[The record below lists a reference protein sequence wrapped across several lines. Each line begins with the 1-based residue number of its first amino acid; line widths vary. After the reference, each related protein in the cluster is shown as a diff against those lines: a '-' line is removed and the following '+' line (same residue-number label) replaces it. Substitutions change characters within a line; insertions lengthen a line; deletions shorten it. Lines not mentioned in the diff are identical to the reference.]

1 MVFGCE
7 LRIGNCQ
14 IGIKSDQCSI
24 PNSQFSS
31 EDSAHTNGLAIAQ
44 LRFNV
49 RKNRPIRPTRKPADR
64 LCIAHHRAGWP
75 PPQNFRARH
84 IANQILRSGTA
95 GAANYGEARGA
106 ESRADFI
113 HKMRIVQKELN
124 ETNVWL
130 RIILRSSLLPPELVV
145 DIIAENKELAR
156 IASASIKTARTHG
169 AVSDEN

>member
-1 MVFGCE
+1 

-14 IGIKSDQCSI
+14 IGIKSTNAQFPI
-24 PNSQFSS
+24 LNSHPRTPPIRTDLRLLSCGS
-31 EDSAHTNGLAIAQ
+31 MLEKIAQ
-44 LRFNV
+44 SDQLES
-49 RKNRPIRPTRKPADR
+49 R
-64 LCIAHHRAGWP
+64 LIDFASRIIELAGRLP
-75 PPQNFRARH
+75 KDFRARH

-95 GAANYGEARGA
+95 GAPNYGEARGA

>member
-1 MVFGCE
+1 MLE
-7 LRIGNCQ
+7 KIAQ
-14 IGIKSDQCSI
+14 SDQLENRLIDFASRI
-24 PNSQFSS
+24 I
-31 EDSAHTNGLAIAQ
+31 ELAG
-44 LRFNV
+44 
-49 RKNRPIRPTRKPADR
+49 R
-64 LCIAHHRAGWP
+64 LP
-75 PPQNFRARH
+75 KDFRARH

-95 GAANYGEARGA
+95 GAPNYGEARGA

-130 RIILRSSLLPPELVV
+130 RIILRSSLLPPELVI

-156 IASASIKTARTHG
+156 IASASIKTARTRG

>member
-1 MVFGCE
+1 MLE
-7 LRIGNCQ
+7 KIAQ
-14 IGIKSDQCSI
+14 SDQLESRLI
-24 PNSQFSS
+24 DFASRII
-31 EDSAHTNGLAIAQ
+31 ELAG
-44 LRFNV
+44 
-49 RKNRPIRPTRKPADR
+49 R
-64 LCIAHHRAGWP
+64 LP
-75 PPQNFRARH
+75 KDFRARH

-95 GAANYGEARGA
+95 GAPNYGEARGA

-145 DIIAENKELAR
+145 DIIAENKQLAR